1 MNMLEKLS
9 ALFLGFWLIAILA
22 PAAMAADAGKAVYDK
37 SCASCHGPD
46 GTGNPAMT
54 KVFGEKELNIATKE
68 VAGKKDDELLKVI
81 VDGKGKMPAAGKTLS
96 KTDQKAVVE
105 HVRSLAK

>member
-1 MNMLEKLS
+1 MQKVMM
-9 ALFLGFWLIAILA
+9 AVLGFS
-22 PAAMAADAGKAVYDK
+22 AALGFSQVSWAADAGGKAAYEK
-37 SCASCHGPD
+37 QCTSCHGPD
-46 GTGNPAMT
+46 GKGNPAMT
-54 KVFGEKELNIATKE
+54 KVFGEKELNIVTKE

-96 KTDQKAVVE
+96 KSDQKAVLE

>member
-1 MNMLEKLS
+1 MSRVLAAIHAFFMVLILS
-9 ALFLGFWLIAILA
+9 PVSW
-22 PAAMAADAGKAVYDK
+22 AADAGGKAVYDK
-37 SCASCHGPD
+37 NCASCHGPD
-46 GTGNPAMT
+46 GKGNPAMT
-54 KVFGEKELNIATKE
+54 KVFGEKELNIVTKE

-96 KTDQKAVVE
+96 KSDQKAVLE

>member
-1 MNMLEKLS
+1 MQKVMM
-9 ALFLGFWLIAILA
+9 AVLGFSVALGFSQVSW
-22 PAAMAADAGKAVYDK
+22 AANAGGKAVYDK
-37 SCASCHGPD
+37 SCASCHGAD
-46 GTGNPAMT
+46 GKGNPAMT

-81 VDGKGKMPAAGKTLS
+81 VDGKGKMPAAGKTLGKS
-96 KTDQKAVVE
+96 DQKAVLE